1 MDNRMCLIIRRAP
14 YGKIHAAEA
23 VRHINGA
30 LAGGLETVVIL
41 MGDGVYLA
49 RGNQETAIAG
59 WTSLSAALSQV
70 PMAKGGE
77 RAQFYAHQ
85 GSLADRMLDPHDF
98 MEAFT
103 VISDQKMAEL
113 VAGCQKV
120 LLF

>member
-1 MDNRMCLIIRRAP
+1 MDNAVCLIIRKAP
-14 YGKIHAAEA
+14 YGRIHAAEA

-30 LAGGLETVVIL
+30 LARGLEIVVIL

-49 RGNQETAIAG
+49 RGNQETAKAG

-70 PMAKGGE
+70 PMAKGGA
-77 RAQFYAHQ
+77 RALFYAHQ
-85 GSLADRMLDPHDF
+85 GSLADRMLDPHDV
-98 MEAFT
+98 METFT

-113 VAGCQKV
+113 VADCQKV